1 MDCIFT
7 PFALEILTSAPYVF
21 IVTVI
26 ILKIIT
32 SPFNILAI
40 YLEIHLPH

>member
-7 PFALEILTSAPYVF
+7 PFALEILTSTPYVLVV
-21 IVTVI
+21 III
-26 ILKIIT
+26 ILKIST
-32 SPFNILAI
+32 SPFNILDI